1 MKVTLSSKTLKTL
14 QKQRKEGILDDL
26 FLLEITTD
34 LTAISCTATI
44 MAKRSEGFKRE
55 NWENMEFEINRIK
68 TFITE
73 TFLRAKREAQ
83 ANAISP
89 CGNLLLIE
97 ENKRLKTA
105 YFKLHRENEFLKNTI
120 ERYVDRF
127 GV

>member
-1 MKVTLSSKTLKTL
+1 MRATLSSKTLKTL
-14 QKQRKEGILDDL
+14 QQQRKAGILDDL

-34 LTAISCTATI
+34 LAAISCTATI
-44 MAKRSEGFKRE
+44 MAKRSEGVKRE

-73 TFLRAKREAQ
+73 TFLRAKREAK

>member
-1 MKVTLSSKTLKTL
+1 MTATLSSKTMEIL
-14 QKQRKEGILDDL
+14 QQKRKAGILDDL

-34 LTAISCTATI
+34 LAAISCTATI
-44 MAKRSEGFKRE
+44 MAQRSEGVKRE

-68 TFITE
+68 TFITQ

-105 YFKLHRENEFLKNTI
+105 YFKLKNENEFLKNTI

>member
-1 MKVTLSSKTLKTL
+1 MRATLSSKTLKTL
-14 QKQRKEGILDDL
+14 QQQRKAGILDDL

-34 LTAISCTATI
+34 LAAISCTATI
-44 MAKRSEGFKRE
+44 MAKRSEGVKRE

-97 ENKRLKTA
+97 ENKRLKKA